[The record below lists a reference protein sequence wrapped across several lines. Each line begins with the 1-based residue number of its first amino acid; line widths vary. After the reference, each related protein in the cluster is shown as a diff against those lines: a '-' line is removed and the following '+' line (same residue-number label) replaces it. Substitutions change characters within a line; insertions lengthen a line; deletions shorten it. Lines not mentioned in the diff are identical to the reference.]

1 MLPSHESQRAS
12 YGRIAPGKRLIVR
25 MQGAQFALV
34 ILQQLIHASLLRLI
48 GTCRYSLVC
57 IIEEAG
63 NRKIEF
69 EQDYMHQQGMP
80 LQRWHSTFVH
90 SLPIL
95 IDLFETIVLNQ
106 EVTQNQSSWAFKHR
120 IDPLDA

>member
-1 MLPSHESQRAS
+1 MRIVRGAQVTAHDAQRAGD
-12 YGRIAPGKRLIVR
+12 GRIAPGKRLIVR

-48 GTCRYSLVC
+48 GTCRYHPIC

-69 EQDYMHQQGMP
+69 EQDCMHQQGMP
-80 LQRWHSTFVH
+80 SRRWHSNFC
-90 SLPIL
+90 SLLANI
-95 IDLFETIVLNQ
+95 N
-106 EVTQNQSSWAFKHR
+106 
-120 IDPLDA
+120 